1 MTTQTPAPLNWNRT
15 AGNAWVELQGLMDG
29 LYQPIADTLIATA
42 FPGEGGV
49 VLDIGCG
56 PGTTTLQM
64 ARRLGPSGRAVGV
77 DISAPL
83 LTAARAAA
91 ETHAITNAQFFEGD
105 AQTYDLGEATY
116 DAAISRFGVMFFAD
130 FDSAFANLRRA
141 LKPDGKLAFACW
153 RGPDENP
160 LAGVPAEA
168 AAPFLPPIPQPDLH
182 APGRWAFADPERVRG
197 ILTRTGWRDI
207 GIAPYDVPTPISFD
221 DLLTLSLR
229 LGALSSPLQQADDA
243 TREKVRTA
251 VAERLKAYEVD
262 GMVAM
267 TAACWRVTAR
277 A

>member
-207 GIAPYDVPTPISFD
+207 EIAPYDVPTPISFD

-267 TAACWRVTAR
+267 TAGCWRVTAR

>member
-64 ARRLGPSGRAVGV
+64 AKRLGPSGRAVGV

-207 GIAPYDVPTPISFD
+207 EIAPYDVPTPISFD